1 VDEAIMR
8 HPVNPVIE
16 ADIKGFFVLKWLN
29 RRSQKKS
36 FSWAAYGAYLKR
48 YPLPTP
54 KIHHDFYGL
63 KCLFVNVTEEPYV
76 GNPQVRFCEGR

>member
-1 VDEAIMR
+1 MAQQEKPEEKLLVET
-8 HPVNPVIE
+8 
-16 ADIKGFFVLKWLN
+16 
-29 RRSQKKS
+29 
-36 FSWAAYGAYLKR
+36 YGAYLKR